1 MRISKSP
8 SDGILRRIVLPLPR
22 YTSAM
27 GVALLKEP
35 PFTFPSEPGPYRR
48 EDYDQ
53 LPDEP
58 RCELI
63 FGRFHVS
70 PSPSVLHQVVLGL
83 FFEALNR
90 IADITGGLA
99 LPAPLDVILADHS
112 VVQPDLI
119 YISADRRSIVRERIE
134 GTPDLLVEILSK
146 GTARRDRGEKLALYL
161 ASGVREYWIVDP
173 IERQIEFLIER
184 EGRFTIALPTGAE
197 YISETLPE
205 IRLDVATFWQRVEE
219 KLG

>member
-1 MRISKSP
+1 
-8 SDGILRRIVLPLPR
+8 
-22 YTSAM
+22 M

-83 FFEALNR
+83 LFEALNR
-90 IADITGGLA
+90 IADTSRGLA
-99 LPAPLDVILADHS
+99 LTAPLDVILADHS
-112 VVQPDLI
+112 IVQPDLI
-119 YISADRRSIVRERIE
+119 YISSDRRSIVRERIE

-184 EGRFTIALPTGAE
+184 EGRFTVALPNDAE
-197 YISETLPE
+197 YVSETLPE
-205 IRLDVATFWQRVEE
+205 IHLDVAAFWQRVEN
-219 KLG
+219 KLS